1 MSILNTMALAL
12 VAKRALDAEVSIQKS
27 LDEWLKT
34 KGGFYE
40 VEVRP
45 FLPEISKVVV
55 AGLLKDGIQLS

>member
-45 FLPEISKVVV
+45 FLPDIAKAVI
-55 AGLLKDGIQLS
+55 AGFIKDGVTLS